1 VTKVLQICGEVVLF
15 DDAGSVEHSVMAIPS
30 TNARHQLG
38 RHGEELAAQHF
49 ERLGFT
55 VVARNHR
62 TRHGEL
68 DLVAFDGTVLVFVEV
83 KTRRKGSGSPW
94 ESLHLRKRAQVRRMA
109 TAYLNQ
115 VPERPRGRTL
125 RFDAV
130 GVILDADGKL
140 AGLEHL
146 EGAF

>member
-1 VTKVLQICGEVVLF
+1 MPT
-15 DDAGSVEHSVMAIPS
+15 PS
-30 TNARHQLG
+30 TDRRQLLG
-38 RHGEELAAQHF
+38 RRGEQLAAEHL

-55 VVARNHR
+55 IVARNFR

-68 DLVAFDGTVLVFVEV
+68 DLVAYDGRALVFVEV
-83 KTRRKGSGSPW
+83 KTRRTGSGDPF

-109 TAYLNQ
+109 AAYLNAA
-115 VPERPRGRTL
+115 PERPRGDTL

-130 GVILDADGKL
+130 GVVLKADGTLDAL
-140 AGLEHL
+140 THL